1 MISYHTENITNVLR
15 KEKSSRLMGI
25 LAHNFQDCNMTQKI
39 IKIGTHEKKLVT
51 FFYYLN
57 K

>member
-15 KEKSSRLMGI
+15 KEKSFRLMGI